1 MTVCKRLHVK
11 SFNKSRP
18 TLAKLSME
26 MEQTSVASVAIHH
39 LAFSLAAKGIILNP
53 TSMQQKNL
61 TPPRVLFVD
70 SILSLDSFIHI

>member
-1 MTVCKRLHVK
+1 MPFHMTVCKRLHVK
-11 SFNKSRP
+11 SFNKS

-53 TSMQQKNL
+53 TSMQQKK
-61 TPPRVLFVD
+61 PD
-70 SILSLDSFIHI
+70 SATCSICGFDFES